1 MSLLLKEFV
10 LSVYADHARKEYE
23 TSNATSEAWWEVQV
37 SKSTVVRL
45 VINCSNKKHRDQNSN
60 CQK

>member
-1 MSLLLKEFV
+1 MSLLLKKFV
-10 LSVYADHARKEYE
+10 LSVYADHARKEHE

-45 VINCSNKKHRDQNSN
+45 MINCSNKKQSD
-60 CQK
+60 